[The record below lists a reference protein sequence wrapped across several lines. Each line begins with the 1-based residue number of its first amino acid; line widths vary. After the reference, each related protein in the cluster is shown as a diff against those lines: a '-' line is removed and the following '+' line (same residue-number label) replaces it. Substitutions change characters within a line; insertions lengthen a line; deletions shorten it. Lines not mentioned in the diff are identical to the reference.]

1 MSAAFSG
8 CIQQQSQHSKISQS
22 LQCLQAWNAQ
32 SYMYRHSWPT
42 LPKSGRNS
50 GFLRPKFFKNLKT
63 KTSTTAD
70 RLGRGPAPIGFCAR
84 PAVLPENGA
93 LLCVNAA
100 AAYTGRRNACLLAKS
115 QLQCTIAILQ
125 RATSLSGTAVG
136 KQMDVVSK
144 YSVQSACNVLSG
156 ISATLR
162 IFRVNLTQLRLLQCR
177 CPRWICTSGQPGT
190 LYLYDFLMERLQLK
204 AITCTKKQ
212 HFCHMIGTFMTDQD
226 SRAHVSRLPSNQ
238 FNNVQS

>member
-1 MSAAFSG
+1 MIILNELLKAAQDAHAHTNLHMSAAFSG

-50 GFLRPKFFKNLKT
+50 GFLRPKFFKNLKS

-93 LLCVNAA
+93 LLCGNAA
-100 AAYTGRRNACLLAKS
+100 AAYTGRRNAFLLAKS

-125 RATSLSGTAVG
+125 RSTSLSGTAVG

-156 ISATLR
+156 ISAILR
-162 IFRVNLTQLRLLQCR
+162 VFRVNLTQLRLLQCR
-177 CPRWICTSGQPGT
+177 CPRWICTRTKPFSYCSNGQPGT
-190 LYLYDFLMERLQLK
+190 L
-204 AITCTKKQ
+204 
-212 HFCHMIGTFMTDQD
+212 
-226 SRAHVSRLPSNQ
+226 
-238 FNNVQS
+238 